1 MSTTRK
7 LLSGAFGGV
16 GFTAVSMAISF
27 FQLRVLLHHMSM
39 VMAGIWLIFL
49 NLGNYAMF
57 LDIGL
62 TPTLGREISFAS
74 ANPNLS
80 EAERSERI
88 GTLVRSC
95 TVIVAALSTLVIL
108 VAGPIGWRYLHSI
121 TPAGIWASTQAA
133 WAIFIFATA
142 LNLLGQGWFAGIY
155 GLGEVF
161 SEKLI
166 RSASAIAGFVF
177 LVIALARG
185 AGLVGCAIAYLL
197 QASINIAL
205 ARIVLFRATAGATAK
220 GRFDLRLI
228 RDMVGP
234 SLKYAATLLG
244 TILILQTDNLVIASV
259 LGPRLIPDY
268 QAVAKIIT
276 ALMSLS
282 MMLVMTS
289 MPLMSQAFS
298 RKDISAIVRLST
310 RNVRYTLTAMIV
322 LGSFVA
328 TFSDRVI
335 AVWLGPGHFVG
346 FPIVWV
352 MLVVMVLET
361 HHQSMGAATMA
372 TGRIVFVVPALLAGA
387 INIVASVFLAKRY
400 GVLGVVLGTM
410 VAQIGTNNW
419 YAPWYTMRLF
429 GISVK
434 EHMQGV
440 IAPAVGLLAVLLSLG
455 FGLRVVTGRL
465 SNLLSDEISALVVAT
480 AGAIGFVLIMVT
492 PPERQT
498 LLKWLRQLGFRWTAA
513 PPTDAL

>member
-387 INIVASVFLAKRY
+387 
-400 GVLGVVLGTM
+400 
-410 VAQIGTNNW
+410 TNNW